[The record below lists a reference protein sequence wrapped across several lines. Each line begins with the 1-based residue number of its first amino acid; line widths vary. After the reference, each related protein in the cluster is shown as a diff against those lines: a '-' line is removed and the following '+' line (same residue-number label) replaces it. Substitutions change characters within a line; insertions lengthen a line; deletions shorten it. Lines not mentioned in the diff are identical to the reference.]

1 MKSEFM
7 TIYGRYRKAAGL
19 TQERGAEL
27 LGVTVRSV
35 AAWERGESVPPD
47 MRVLAMADIYNAP
60 TICIEH
66 LRFNVA
72 IARDV
77 LPPVPYVHLPQAV
90 CQLCA
95 ALRKVQEEH
104 AEDQLLAI
112 AADGRV
118 DEMEER
124 QFVELT
130 EELDD
135 VIAAAKSLSDPAA
148 PPIELPKEL
157 SDVENELNLARSRS
171 QENLRARREAE
182 QRKNDLIMYLAHDLK
197 TPLSS
202 VIGYLTLLHDEGEIA
217 PALREKYLSIAL
229 GKANR
234 LEDLINEFFEI
245 TRFNLSAIELQY
257 GAADLS
263 RLLEQLTFEFQPM
276 LREKNLTCALSTPE
290 TFPIRC
296 DANKLQ
302 RVFDNLLRN
311 AVLYC
316 YPGTEITVTAERVGN
331 FAVVRFRNRGDTIPP
346 EKLSRIFE
354 QFYRLDT
361 ARSSTGGAGLG
372 LAIARQIT
380 QLHGGSLTGESRDDT
395 VTFTVTLPIEKSAV
409 GKS

>member
-1 MKSEFM
+1 MVYMYLSS
-7 TIYGRYRKAAGL
+7 IYLWKVTLTDNNIIEQELGKYGIVCIEDMVHQIYNVGPHFKEVIRLMWPFELNKPVGGL
-19 TQERGAEL
+19 TGSKTL
-27 LGVTVRSV
+27 
-35 AAWERGESVPPD
+35 
-47 MRVLAMADIYNAP
+47 
-60 TICIEH
+60 
-66 LRFNVA
+66 F
-72 IARDV
+72 
-77 LPPVPYVHLPQAV
+77 
-90 CQLCA
+90 
-95 ALRKVQEEH
+95 K
-104 AEDQLLAI
+104 
-112 AADGRV
+112 DGG
-118 DEMEER
+118 D
-124 QFVELT
+124 
-130 EELDD
+130 
-135 VIAAAKSLSDPAA
+135 S
-148 PPIELPKEL
+148 
-157 SDVENELNLARSRS
+157 
-171 QENLRARREAE
+171 
-182 QRKNDLIMYLAHDLK
+182 
-197 TPLSS
+197 
-202 VIGYLTLLHDEGEIA
+202 G
-217 PALREKYLSIAL
+217 
-229 GKANR
+229 NR
-234 LEDLINEFFEI
+234 EDLINEFFEI

>member
-1 MKSEFM
+1 MRLFTRYLLSLAALFAAVVGGYFCAAFICYRFPWSENNPLYYLLKVVERLSPVL
-7 TIYGRYRKAAGL
+7 IVLLLLAGF
-19 TQERGAEL
+19 
-27 LGVTVRSV
+27 VWFTVR
-35 AAWERGESVPPD
+35 
-47 MRVLAMADIYNAP
+47 
-60 TICIEH
+60 
-66 LRFNVA
+66 
-72 IARDV
+72 
-77 LPPVPYVHLPQAV
+77 
-90 CQLCA
+90 
-95 ALRKVQEEH
+95 ALRQP
-104 AEDQLLAI
+104 L
-112 AADGRV
+112 GY
-118 DEMEER
+118 
-124 QFVELT
+124 
-130 EELDD
+130 LDD

-229 GKANR
+229 DKANR

-302 RVFDNLLRN
+302 RVFDNLLR
-311 AVLYC
+311 
-316 YPGTEITVTAERVGN
+316 TVTAERVGN

>member
-1 MKSEFM
+1 MRLFTRYLLSLAALFAAVVGGYFCAAFVCYRFPWSENDPLYYLLKVVERLSPVL
-7 TIYGRYRKAAGL
+7 IVLLLLAGF
-19 TQERGAEL
+19 
-27 LGVTVRSV
+27 VWFTVR
-35 AAWERGESVPPD
+35 
-47 MRVLAMADIYNAP
+47 
-60 TICIEH
+60 
-66 LRFNVA
+66 
-72 IARDV
+72 
-77 LPPVPYVHLPQAV
+77 
-90 CQLCA
+90 
-95 ALRKVQEEH
+95 ALRQP
-104 AEDQLLAI
+104 L
-112 AADGRV
+112 GY
-118 DEMEER
+118 
-124 QFVELT
+124 
-130 EELDD
+130 LDD

-229 GKANR
+229 DKANR

-316 YPGTEITVTAERVGN
+316 YPGTEITVTAERVGYGVE
-331 FAVVRFRNRGDTIPP
+331 AVAYQPVQPRDARFG
-346 EKLSRIFE
+346 
-354 QFYRLDT
+354 QFVHKYFRY
-361 ARSSTGGAGLG
+361 
-372 LAIARQIT
+372 
-380 QLHGGSLTGESRDDT
+380 GSLRHWDASRGKDSASGEAFPES
-395 VTFTVTLPIEKSAV
+395 
-409 GKS
+409 

>member
-1 MKSEFM
+1 MRSNKRPNRFSPLAVRLFTRYLLSLAALFAAVVGGYFFAAFVCYRFTWSENDPLYYLLKVVERLSPVL
-7 TIYGRYRKAAGL
+7 IVLLLLAGF
-19 TQERGAEL
+19 
-27 LGVTVRSV
+27 VWFTVR
-35 AAWERGESVPPD
+35 
-47 MRVLAMADIYNAP
+47 
-60 TICIEH
+60 
-66 LRFNVA
+66 
-72 IARDV
+72 
-77 LPPVPYVHLPQAV
+77 
-90 CQLCA
+90 
-95 ALRKVQEEH
+95 ALRQP
-104 AEDQLLAI
+104 L
-112 AADGRV
+112 GY
-118 DEMEER
+118 
-124 QFVELT
+124 
-130 EELDD
+130 LDD

-229 GKANR
+229 DKANR

>member
-1 MKSEFM
+1 MKKNSFVSDGFGVVHRAQGSN
-7 TIYGRYRKAAGL
+7 YDVAADLPAAAGL
-19 TQERGAEL
+19 LVEKEVKALSKATENPERPFTVVLGGSKVSDK
-27 LGVTVRSV
+27 LGV
-35 AAWERGESVPPD
+35 
-47 MRVLAMADIYNAP
+47 I
-60 TICIEH
+60 
-66 LRFNVA
+66 
-72 IARDV
+72 
-77 LPPVPYVHLPQAV
+77 
-90 CQLCA
+90 
-95 ALRKVQEEH
+95 
-104 AEDQLLAI
+104 
-112 AADGRV
+112 
-118 DEMEER
+118 
-124 QFVELT
+124 
-130 EELDD
+130 
-135 VIAAAKSLSDPAA
+135 
-148 PPIELPKEL
+148 
-157 SDVENELNLARSRS
+157 
-171 QENLRARREAE
+171 ENLL
-182 QRKNDLIMYLAHDLK
+182 D
-197 TPLSS
+197 
-202 VIGYLTLLHDEGEIA
+202 
-217 PALREKYLSIAL
+217 
-229 GKANR
+229 KANR

>member
-1 MKSEFM
+1 MHLFTRYLLSLAVLFAAVVGGYFFAAFVCYRFTWSENDPL
-7 TIYGRYRKAAGL
+7 YYLLKVA
-19 TQERGAEL
+19 ERLSPVLIVL
-27 LGVTVRSV
+27 L
-35 AAWERGESVPPD
+35 
-47 MRVLAMADIYNAP
+47 
-60 TICIEH
+60 
-66 LRFNVA
+66 
-72 IARDV
+72 
-77 LPPVPYVHLPQAV
+77 
-90 CQLCA
+90 
-95 ALRKVQEEH
+95 
-104 AEDQLLAI
+104 LLA
-112 AADGRV
+112 G
-118 DEMEER
+118 
-124 QFVELT
+124 FVWFT
-130 EELDD
+130 
-135 VIAAAKSLSDPAA
+135 V
-148 PPIELPKEL
+148 
-157 SDVENELNLARSRS
+157 
-171 QENLRARREAE
+171 RARREAE

-229 GKANR
+229 DKANR

-354 QFYRLDT
+354 QFYRLDA

>member
-1 MKSEFM
+1 MHLFTRYLLSLAVLFAAVVGGYFFAAFVCYRFTWSENDPL
-7 TIYGRYRKAAGL
+7 YY
-19 TQERGAEL
+19 L
-27 LGVTVRSV
+27 LKVVEQLS
-35 AAWERGESVPPD
+35 P
-47 MRVLAMADIYNAP
+47 VLI
-60 TICIEH
+60 
-66 LRFNVA
+66 
-72 IARDV
+72 V
-77 LPPVPYVHLPQAV
+77 LL
-90 CQLCA
+90 
-95 ALRKVQEEH
+95 
-104 AEDQLLAI
+104 LLA
-112 AADGRV
+112 G
-118 DEMEER
+118 
-124 QFVELT
+124 FVWFT
-130 EELDD
+130 
-135 VIAAAKSLSDPAA
+135 V
-148 PPIELPKEL
+148 
-157 SDVENELNLARSRS
+157 
-171 QENLRARREAE
+171 RARREAE

-229 GKANR
+229 DKANR

-354 QFYRLDT
+354 QFYRQDT

>member
-1 MKSEFM
+1 MHLFTRYLLSLAVLFAAVVGGYFFAAFVCYRFTWSENDPL
-7 TIYGRYRKAAGL
+7 YY
-19 TQERGAEL
+19 L
-27 LGVTVRSV
+27 LKVVEQLS
-35 AAWERGESVPPD
+35 P
-47 MRVLAMADIYNAP
+47 VLI
-60 TICIEH
+60 
-66 LRFNVA
+66 
-72 IARDV
+72 V
-77 LPPVPYVHLPQAV
+77 LL
-90 CQLCA
+90 
-95 ALRKVQEEH
+95 
-104 AEDQLLAI
+104 LLA
-112 AADGRV
+112 G
-118 DEMEER
+118 
-124 QFVELT
+124 FVWFT
-130 EELDD
+130 
-135 VIAAAKSLSDPAA
+135 V
-148 PPIELPKEL
+148 
-157 SDVENELNLARSRS
+157 
-171 QENLRARREAE
+171 RARREAE

-229 GKANR
+229 DKANR

>member
-1 MKSEFM
+1 MHLFTRYLLSLAALFAAVVGGYFFAAFVCYRFTWSENDPLYYLLKVVEQLSPVL
-7 TIYGRYRKAAGL
+7 IVLLLLAGF
-19 TQERGAEL
+19 
-27 LGVTVRSV
+27 VWFTVR
-35 AAWERGESVPPD
+35 
-47 MRVLAMADIYNAP
+47 
-60 TICIEH
+60 
-66 LRFNVA
+66 
-72 IARDV
+72 
-77 LPPVPYVHLPQAV
+77 
-90 CQLCA
+90 
-95 ALRKVQEEH
+95 ALRQP
-104 AEDQLLAI
+104 L
-112 AADGRV
+112 GY
-118 DEMEER
+118 
-124 QFVELT
+124 
-130 EELDD
+130 LDD

-197 TPLSS
+197 TPLS
-202 VIGYLTLLHDEGEIA
+202 
-217 PALREKYLSIAL
+217 EKYLSIAL
-229 GKANR
+229 DKANR

-395 VTFTVTLPIEKSAV
+395 VTFTVTLPIEKSSV

>member
-1 MKSEFM
+1 MRSNKRPNRFSPLAIRLFTRYLLSLAVLFAAVVGGYFFAAFVCYRFTWSENDPLYYLLKVVEQLSPVL
-7 TIYGRYRKAAGL
+7 IVLLLLLAGF
-19 TQERGAEL
+19 
-27 LGVTVRSV
+27 VWFTVR
-35 AAWERGESVPPD
+35 
-47 MRVLAMADIYNAP
+47 
-60 TICIEH
+60 
-66 LRFNVA
+66 
-72 IARDV
+72 
-77 LPPVPYVHLPQAV
+77 
-90 CQLCA
+90 
-95 ALRKVQEEH
+95 ALRQP
-104 AEDQLLAI
+104 L
-112 AADGRV
+112 GY
-118 DEMEER
+118 
-124 QFVELT
+124 
-130 EELDD
+130 LDD

-157 SDVENELNLARSRS
+157 SDVENEVNLARSRS

-331 FAVVRFRNRGDTIPP
+331 SAVVRFRNRGDTIPP

>member
-1 MKSEFM
+1 MRSNKRPNRFSPLAIRLFTRYLLSLAALFAAVVGGYFFAAFVCYRFPWSENDPLYYLLKVVERLSPVL
-7 TIYGRYRKAAGL
+7 IVLLLLAGF
-19 TQERGAEL
+19 
-27 LGVTVRSV
+27 VWFTVR
-35 AAWERGESVPPD
+35 
-47 MRVLAMADIYNAP
+47 
-60 TICIEH
+60 
-66 LRFNVA
+66 
-72 IARDV
+72 
-77 LPPVPYVHLPQAV
+77 
-90 CQLCA
+90 
-95 ALRKVQEEH
+95 ALRQP
-104 AEDQLLAI
+104 L
-112 AADGRV
+112 GY
-118 DEMEER
+118 
-124 QFVELT
+124 
-130 EELDD
+130 LDD

-229 GKANR
+229 DKANR

>member
-1 MKSEFM
+1 MRLF
-7 TIYGRYRKAAGL
+7 TRY
-19 TQERGAEL
+19 L
-27 LGVTVRSV
+27 LS
-35 AAWERGESVPPD
+35 
-47 MRVLAMADIYNAP
+47 L
-60 TICIEH
+60 
-66 LRFNVA
+66 
-72 IARDV
+72 
-77 LPPVPYVHLPQAV
+77 
-90 CQLCA
+90 A
-95 ALRKVQEEH
+95 ALFAAVVGGYFFAAFVCYRFTWSENDPLYYLLKVVEQLSPVLIVLL
-104 AEDQLLAI
+104 LLA
-112 AADGRV
+112 G
-118 DEMEER
+118 
-124 QFVELT
+124 FVWCT
-130 EELDD
+130 
-135 VIAAAKSLSDPAA
+135 V
-148 PPIELPKEL
+148 
-157 SDVENELNLARSRS
+157 
-171 QENLRARREAE
+171 RARREAE

-229 GKANR
+229 DKANR

>member
-1 MKSEFM
+1 MRSNKRPNRFSPLAVRLFTRYLLSLAVLFAAVVGGYFFAAFVCYRFTWSENDPL
-7 TIYGRYRKAAGL
+7 YY
-19 TQERGAEL
+19 L
-27 LGVTVRSV
+27 LKVVEQLS
-35 AAWERGESVPPD
+35 P
-47 MRVLAMADIYNAP
+47 VLI
-60 TICIEH
+60 
-66 LRFNVA
+66 
-72 IARDV
+72 V
-77 LPPVPYVHLPQAV
+77 LL
-90 CQLCA
+90 
-95 ALRKVQEEH
+95 
-104 AEDQLLAI
+104 LLA
-112 AADGRV
+112 G
-118 DEMEER
+118 
-124 QFVELT
+124 FVWFT
-130 EELDD
+130 
-135 VIAAAKSLSDPAA
+135 V
-148 PPIELPKEL
+148 
-157 SDVENELNLARSRS
+157 
-171 QENLRARREAE
+171 RARREAE

-229 GKANR
+229 DKANR

-331 FAVVRFRNRGDTIPP
+331 FAVVRFRNHGDTIPP

-395 VTFTVTLPIEKSAV
+395 VTFTVTLPIEKSTV

>member
-1 MKSEFM
+1 MHLF
-7 TIYGRYRKAAGL
+7 TRY
-19 TQERGAEL
+19 L
-27 LGVTVRSV
+27 LS
-35 AAWERGESVPPD
+35 
-47 MRVLAMADIYNAP
+47 L
-60 TICIEH
+60 
-66 LRFNVA
+66 
-72 IARDV
+72 
-77 LPPVPYVHLPQAV
+77 
-90 CQLCA
+90 A
-95 ALRKVQEEH
+95 ALFAAVVGGYFFAAFVCYRFTWSENDPLYYLLKVVERLSPVLIVLL
-104 AEDQLLAI
+104 LLA
-112 AADGRV
+112 G
-118 DEMEER
+118 
-124 QFVELT
+124 FVWFT
-130 EELDD
+130 
-135 VIAAAKSLSDPAA
+135 V
-148 PPIELPKEL
+148 
-157 SDVENELNLARSRS
+157 
-171 QENLRARREAE
+171 RARREAE

-229 GKANR
+229 DKANR

>member
-1 MKSEFM
+1 MRSNKRPNRFSPLAVRLFTRYLLSLAVLFAAVVGGYFFAAFVCYRFTWSENDPLYYLLKVVEQLSPVL
-7 TIYGRYRKAAGL
+7 IVLLLLAGF
-19 TQERGAEL
+19 
-27 LGVTVRSV
+27 VWFTVR
-35 AAWERGESVPPD
+35 
-47 MRVLAMADIYNAP
+47 
-60 TICIEH
+60 
-66 LRFNVA
+66 
-72 IARDV
+72 
-77 LPPVPYVHLPQAV
+77 
-90 CQLCA
+90 
-95 ALRKVQEEH
+95 ALRQP
-104 AEDQLLAI
+104 L
-112 AADGRV
+112 GY
-118 DEMEER
+118 
-124 QFVELT
+124 
-130 EELDD
+130 LDD

-157 SDVENELNLARSRS
+157 SDVENELNLARSRL

-229 GKANR
+229 DKANR

-331 FAVVRFRNRGDTIPP
+331 FAVVRFRNHGDTIPP

-361 ARSSTGGAGLG
+361 VRSSTGGAGLG

-395 VTFTVTLPIEKSAV
+395 VTFTVTLPIEKSTV